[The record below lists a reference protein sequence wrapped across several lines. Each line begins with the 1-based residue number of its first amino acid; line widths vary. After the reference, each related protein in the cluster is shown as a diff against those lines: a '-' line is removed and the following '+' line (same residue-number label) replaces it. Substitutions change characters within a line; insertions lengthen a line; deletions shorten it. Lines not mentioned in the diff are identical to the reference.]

1 MSDGSATDQQ
11 VHLWLQEIADSGWI
25 SLHYDSPA
33 LGGADRA
40 EISGGGY
47 QRFKMLWSQP
57 NNRAIWSLV
66 DARFT
71 GLTQCKLTYY
81 GVWSGSTD
89 QAWLRAYG
97 ELPNPVVILNGR
109 GYILHAGLLAIS
121 FG

>member
-1 MSDGSATDQQ
+1 MSDGSITDEQA
-11 VHLWLQEIADSGWI
+11 HLWLQDIANAGFV

-40 EISGGGY
+40 EIAGGGY
-47 QRFKMLWSQP
+47 QRVKMSFSQP

-71 GLTQCKLTYY
+71 GLQQTKLVYF
-81 GVWSGSTD
+81 GIWDHLNKGM
-89 QAWLRAYG
+89 LRSYG
-97 ELPNPVVILNGR
+97 ELPVPAVVLNGK
-109 GYILHAGLLAIS
+109 GYVLHAGLIAVS

>member
-1 MSDGSATDQQ
+1 DQSW
-11 VHLWLQEIADSGWI
+11 V
-25 SLHYDSPA
+25 SLHNDNPA
-33 LGGADRA
+33 LGGLDRA

-47 QRFKMLWSQP
+47 QRFKMQWSQP
-57 NNRAIWSLV
+57 TNRAIWSLV

-71 GLTQCKLTYY
+71 GLTQNKLTYF
-81 GVWSGSTD
+81 GVWSGNTD
-89 QAWLRAYG
+89 KAWLRAYG

>member
-1 MSDGSATDQQ
+1 MTDSSITDEQA
-11 VHLWLQEIADSGWI
+11 HNWLQAIADQSWV
-25 SLHYDSPA
+25 SLHNDNPA
-33 LGGADRA
+33 LGGLDRA

-47 QRFKMLWSQP
+47 QRFKMKWSQP
-57 NNRAIWSLV
+57 SNRAIWSLV

-71 GLTQCKLTYY
+71 GLVQTKLTYF
-81 GVWSGSTD
+81 GVWTGVTD

-109 GYILHAGLLAIS
+109 GYVLHAGLLAIS